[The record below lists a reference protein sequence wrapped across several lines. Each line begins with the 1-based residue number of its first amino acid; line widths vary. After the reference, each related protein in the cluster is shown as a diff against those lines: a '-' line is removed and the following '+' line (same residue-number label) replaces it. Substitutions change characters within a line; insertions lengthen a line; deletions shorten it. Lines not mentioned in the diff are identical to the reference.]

1 MRTSRR
7 SGRQHW
13 LRLLQARAIEN
24 QAYVVGANRV
34 GSDPYYT
41 YNGRSVII
49 DPQGEIVA
57 DARDGK
63 AASARSWTWRACGNI
78 GRAALP
84 GRYESPLKQANYFLF
99 LSGVLSARVPR
110 MPEIVAFVNRGA
122 ASITPAIVEKVIRHL
137 PQWKLE
143 FTQIYE
149 PLFPAPGG
157 PARIPGRLA
166 SKTPRKGAYK
176 DLPYT
181 AFAQA
186 VFALIYAH
194 KKVGI
199 IPDSVLNLGRADD
212 SSVVRAVLIQ
222 NEKAF
227 AVYAATQN
235 TEWSR
240 ITSQP

>member
-1 MRTSRR
+1 M
-7 SGRQHW
+7 
-13 LRLLQARAIEN
+13 A
-24 QAYVVGANRV
+24 
-34 GSDPYYT
+34 
-41 YNGRSVII
+41 
-49 DPQGEIVA
+49 EIV
-57 DARDGK
+57 
-63 AASARSWTWRACGNI
+63 
-78 GRAALP
+78 
-84 GRYESPLKQANYFLF
+84 E
-99 LSGVLSARVPR
+99 
-110 MPEIVAFVNRGA
+110 FVNRGA
-122 ASITPAIVEKVIRHL
+122 ASITPAMVENVLRHL

-149 PLFPAPGG
+149 PLFPHLVDQLEF
-157 PARIPGRLA
+157 LA
-166 SKTPRKGAYK
+166 DSVEDMAEQAYK

-199 IPDSVLNLGRADD
+199 IPDTILSLGRADD

-227 AVYAATQN
+227 AIYAASQDR
-235 TEWSR
+235 EWSQ